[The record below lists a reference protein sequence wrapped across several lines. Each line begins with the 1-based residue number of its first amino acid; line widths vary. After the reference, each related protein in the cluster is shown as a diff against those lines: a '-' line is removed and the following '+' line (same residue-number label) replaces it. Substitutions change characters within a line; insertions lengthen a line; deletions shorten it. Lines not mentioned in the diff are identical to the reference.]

1 MAVKLDQTKSM
12 QQVKNIANKGLTM
25 SNNKVTKDIPLDQI
39 DPHPDNQ
46 NIYMLSEIESLM
58 GRIEESGFFGS
69 IEVYLKP
76 DGRYQICSGHRRYEA
91 MKRLGRKTIPCTI
104 YKMEDDITVKKRLI
118 ESNLNV
124 RILSPIELSRS
135 IDYYEQILNESGYN
149 GSVNEKLASIFNISQ
164 AKLKRLKTVKNLT
177 NELQEFATSLTFPYE
192 AFYEAKNF
200 TMEQQKRL
208 AKLIKEH
215 LNLYPDAE
223 LSSVLAKQFIEQVKT
238 EIKIEKERKEREKI
252 LSSYQKE
259 VVSNQKQISEAAKP
273 EISTDNFNTPQM
285 VQYQEE
291 VHVIPYGDDTKTEK
305 TNSYVSSPK
314 FEEKEILINEQT
326 GKKDKKEAV
335 SIDFDINLYTA
346 KLTDIISRPNIIISK
361 EVKESGINMLREV
374 ISKLEKL

>member
-1 MAVKLDQTKSM
+1 MAVRLENTKSM
-12 QQVKNIANKGLTM
+12 QQVKNIADKGLTM

-58 GRIEESGFFGS
+58 ARIEESGFFGS
-69 IEVYLKP
+69 IEVYLKQ

-164 AKLKRLKTVKNLT
+164 AKLKRLKAVKNLT

-192 AFYEAKNF
+192 AFYESKSF
-200 TMEQQKRL
+200 TTEQQKHL
-208 AKLIKEH
+208 AKLIKDH
-215 LNLYPDAE
+215 LKLYPDAE

-238 EIKIEKERKEREKI
+238 EIKLEKEKREREKI
-252 LSSYQKE
+252 LSNYQKKE
-259 VVSNQKQISEAAKP
+259 ENMQKKISE
-273 EISTDNFNTPQM
+273 TDKTETVADNNNIPQM
-285 VQYQEE
+285 MQYQEDA
-291 VHVIPYGDDTKTEK
+291 HVIPY
-305 TNSYVSSPK
+305 NSSK
-314 FEEKEILINEQT
+314 MEEQELLINERT
-326 GKKDKKEAV
+326 EKEDKKKTV
-335 SIDFDINLYTA
+335 NIDFDINLYTT

-361 EVKESGINMLREV
+361 EVKEIGINMLREV